1 MLNRQSSVTITGGPI
16 GSVNPSRRN
25 STVDSSGRFCSLPT
39 PNGQPEALISL
50 CYLDQAQK
58 IVVTVEKASNL
69 EIDGEKAYG
78 RLSLNSEIKKYLVK
92 KLSFV
97 HVTRIIKG
105 N

>member
-1 MLNRQSSVTITGGPI
+1 MLNRQGSVTITGGPV

-39 PNGQPEALISL
+39 PNGKPEALISL

-69 EIDGEKAYG
+69 EIDGEKASGEFSINLYIYF
-78 RLSLNSEIKKYLVK
+78 EKIYIHTY
-92 KLSFV
+92 SFKM
-97 HVTRIIKG
+97 IEG